1 MSYIDRLEE
10 IATKDCDVLR
20 RKDKEYGGSWLKR
33 GGIGAFMML
42 ARKWDRLEQSVQA
55 TGPVPKYDIIEMALA
70 DEREE
75 GLLDDIGDLRRYL
88 LLVEAEIRERMDKNL
103 PLGQRPCLHD
113 FDLPEGTCLDG
124 PTAFAEDADADGPHP
139 GGHWPYER

>member
-20 RKDKEYGGSWLKR
+20 RKDREYGGSWLKR

-42 ARKWDRLEQSVQA
+42 ARKWDRLEQAVGRSVQMTGGA
-55 TGPVPKYDIIEMALA
+55 TAAKYDILEHTLV
-70 DEREE
+70 DTREE

-88 LLVEAEIRERMDKNL
+88 LLVECEVRERMDPRVKITKANL
-103 PLGQRPCLHD
+103 PD
-113 FDLPEGTCLDG
+113 GTCLDG
-124 PTAFAEDADADGPHP
+124 PSD
-139 GGHWPYER
+139 R